1 MANNFKLDEGSR
13 EISSVDNFKP
23 LDKSIERSL
32 IEKSITLVQARK
44 EHCANNLLHN
54 QSGILSCNYSQVTFK
69 DNTRFSMNAYNAMKY
84 LIYILQNSDSF
95 YEVAIKATKL
105 ELIQFIKAVA
115 SDKTLLDI
123 ALELL
128 CSK

>member
-13 EISSVDNFKP
+13 EIPSVDNFKP

-84 LIYILQNSDSF
+84 LIHILQNSDSF

-128 CSK
+128 CAK